1 MVEDVPEGAEVVVEI
16 PKSSRTPR
24 PKKDKWAMAVVHV
37 SPRNLMCSK
46 LLMAEKGKVVI
57 INTDEEEEDLKAL
70 TIAKEE
76 E

>member
-1 MVEDVPEGAEVVVEI
+1 
-16 PKSSRTPR
+16 
-24 PKKDKWAMAVVHV
+24 MAVVHV